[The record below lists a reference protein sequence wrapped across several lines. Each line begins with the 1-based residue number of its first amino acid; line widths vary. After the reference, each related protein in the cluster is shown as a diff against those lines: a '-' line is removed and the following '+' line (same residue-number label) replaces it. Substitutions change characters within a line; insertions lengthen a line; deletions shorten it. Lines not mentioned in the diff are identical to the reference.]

1 MKYQNAF
8 KCENCPEKSGEE
20 GCPAWNE
27 IIMTNIQSGEDKI
40 IKGCN
45 FQLMPF
51 IMTEAIKASN
61 TSANTFSSIKN
72 EIARGYSVIAEAMP
86 EFAKRLAATVT
97 KEE

>member
-8 KCENCPEKSGEE
+8 KCDNCPEKTGEE

-27 IIMTNIQSGEDKI
+27 IIMTNVQSGEDKI
-40 IKGCN
+40 VKGCN

-61 TSANTFSSIKN
+61 TSANTFASIKN

-97 KEE
+97 KED

>member
-1 MKYQNAF
+1 MKYKNAF
-8 KCENCPEKSGEE
+8 KCDNCPESNGED

-27 IIMTNIQSGEDKI
+27 IIMTNTQTGEDKI
-40 IKGCN
+40 VKGCN

-61 TSANTFSSIKN
+61 TSANTFAAIKT
-72 EIARGYSVIAEAMP
+72 EIARGYSLISQAMP
-86 EFAKRLAATVT
+86 EFAKRLITEKT